1 MTFSPASLLDRLG
14 ALETGANKPKRYVIA
29 LSGGLDSTVL
39 AAALAATR
47 EVHGKALY
55 AVHIDH
61 QLHAESAE
69 WNGQCRELAVRL
81 GIDFIAESVDVDSES
96 GSGLEA
102 AARVARYTALAAHIR
117 PGDWLLSAHHRD
129 DQAETLLLNLMRGS
143 GPAGLA
149 GIGLINPF
157 ASGWLVRPLIDV
169 SRAALEKFATDVK
182 LDWIEDPSNEDRRFD
197 RNYLRHEIL
206 PRLEGRWPDVVAR
219 LARSA
224 DLAGEAATLL
234 EDLADFDLRAIGD
247 RPERI
252 NIDGLVQLSRARQ
265 GNLLRYALRRAG
277 LPLPGA
283 ARLAAVLDQLVPA
296 KEDAQP
302 VVTWP
307 GAEIRRYRGKLYA
320 LSVEGARVQPEE
332 GSVLRGTPL
341 ELSQGLGILS
351 LSPGAALG
359 LDEAVI
365 ERGLTVHYRRGGE
378 QFRPAGQGHTKK
390 LKKLLQE
397 SGIVP
402 WMRERV
408 PLLYAGEQLVAVAD
422 LWVAADAA
430 SEPGTAIRWNGRPA
444 LH

>member
-1 MTFSPASLLDRLG
+1 MIFSPTSLLDRLG
-14 ALETGANKPKRYVIA
+14 ELEKDTDKPDRYVIA

-47 EVHGKALY
+47 DLHGKALF
-55 AVHIDH
+55 AVHVDH
-61 QLHAESAE
+61 QLQPESVA
-69 WNGQCRELAVRL
+69 WSRHCRELAGRL
-81 GIDFIAESVDVDSES
+81 GIDIVVETVDVDPTS

-102 AARVARYTALAAHIR
+102 AARAARYAALATHVR

-149 GIGLINPF
+149 AIGAMNPF
-157 ASGWLVRPLIDV
+157 AGGWLLRPLIDV
-169 SRAALEKFATDVK
+169 PRAALEEFAAETK
-182 LDWIEDPSNEDRRFD
+182 LVWVEDPSNEDRRFD

-206 PRLEGRWPDVVAR
+206 PGLEARWPDVVAR
-219 LARSA
+219 LSRSA
-224 DLAGEAATLL
+224 ELAGESASLL
-234 EDLADFDLRAIGD
+234 EDLADFDLRAVGD

-252 NIDGLVQLSRARQ
+252 DIDGLVRLSRARQ
-265 GNLLRYALRRAG
+265 GNLLRHALRCAG

-302 VVTWP
+302 VVSWP
-307 GAEIRRYRGKLYA
+307 GAEMRRYRGKLYA
-320 LSVEGARVQPEE
+320 LPASDDALLQECQEL
-332 GSVLRGTPL
+332 GSAPL
-341 ELSQGLGILS
+341 ALGRFMGSLE
-351 LSPGAALG
+351 LSPGAPRG
-359 LDEAVI
+359 LSGDVLAH
-365 ERGLTVHYRRGGE
+365 GLTVQYRRGGE
-378 QFRPAGQGHTKK
+378 KIQPVSQGPTRK

-397 SGIVP
+397 IGVVP

-408 PLLYAGEQLVAVAD
+408 PLIYSGERLVAVAD
-422 LWVAADAA
+422 LWIAADAA
-430 SEPGTAIRWNGRPA
+430 SEPGTAILWHGKPA

>member
-14 ALETGANKPKRYVIA
+14 ALETDTNKPQRYVIA

-55 AVHIDH
+55 SVHIDH
-61 QLHAESAE
+61 QLQPESAA
-69 WNGQCRELAVRL
+69 WSGQCRELAARL
-81 GIDFIAESVDVDSES
+81 GIDFIAESVDVDPQS

-102 AARVARYTALAAHIR
+102 AARAARYAALAAQLR

-149 GIGLINPF
+149 GIGLINPLG
-157 ASGWLVRPLIDV
+157 SGWLVRPLIDV
-169 SRAALEKFATDVK
+169 SRAALEKFATDAK
-182 LDWIEDPSNEDRRFD
+182 LDWVEDPSNEDRRFD

-206 PRLEGRWPDVVAR
+206 PRLDGRWPDVVAR

-234 EDLADFDLRAIGD
+234 EDLAEYDLRAIGD
-247 RPERI
+247 QPGRIDIGGLQRLSEER
-252 NIDGLVQLSRARQ
+252 QR
-265 GNLLRYALRRAG
+265 NLLRHAVRRSG
-277 LPLPGA
+277 LPVPSA
-283 ARLAAVLDQLVPA
+283 AQLCAVLEQLLPA
-296 KEDAQP
+296 KQDAQP
-302 VVTWP
+302 LVAWP
-307 GAEIRRYRGKLYA
+307 GVEIRRYRDNLYILPA
-320 LSVEGARVQPEE
+320 SASELPADDGQ
-332 GSVLRGTPL
+332 VLGGTPL

-402 WMRERV
+402 WMRERI